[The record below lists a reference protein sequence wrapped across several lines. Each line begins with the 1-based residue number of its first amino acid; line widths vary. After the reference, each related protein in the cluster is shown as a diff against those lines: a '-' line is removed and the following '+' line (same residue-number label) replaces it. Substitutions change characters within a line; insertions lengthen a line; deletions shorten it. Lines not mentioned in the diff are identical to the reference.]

1 MKQRVNLHTGGQL
14 GEISIKNNVFRD
26 RNNESPLRAG
36 SSENPR
42 ALFDKVPNT
51 QTHDP
56 LLGGKAEPSDLE
68 MPLPS
73 YKGYQ

>member
-51 QTHDP
+51 
-56 LLGGKAEPSDLE
+56 
-68 MPLPS
+68 
-73 YKGYQ
+73 